1 MDRKSGKVL
10 RESRMQSTPP
20 KAIGLNPSDEDM
32 QRYVSNIVTVFN
44 SASPDQERRGRTW
57 YQTAHDMAEM
67 ISGGDVVAG
76 AGVLAALSPQTS
88 WDENVKRAA
97 RAFAEGKPSGHTGAN
112 LVKAARCMA
121 GEDPATVL
129 PMESKTG
136 HFYRCIVD
144 PDTQDAVC
152 IDRHAHDV
160 AVGERWGDDVDRGL
174 GSKKRYAILANA
186 YREAARVLGVSPAT
200 VQAVAWVVQVDEF
213 RWTRATSKIKKEV
226 IVK

>member
-1 MDRKSGKVL
+1 MAIDLKPSARTMRKY
-10 RESRMQSTPP
+10 R
-20 KAIGLNPSDEDM
+20 D
-32 QRYVSNIVTVFN
+32 NIVRRYKDAN
-44 SASPDQERRGRTW
+44 EDQMRRGTNW
-57 YQTAHDMAEM
+57 YRTAHDVAEM

-97 RAFAEGKPSGHTGAN
+97 RAFADGKPSGHVGDA
-112 LVKAARCMA
+112 LRKAALCMA
-121 GEDPATVL
+121 GDDPATVL

-144 PDTQDAVC
+144 PETEDAVC

-174 GSKKRYAILANA
+174 SSKKRYAIIAQA
-186 YREAARVLGVSPAT
+186 YREAALKLGVSPAT
-200 VQAVAWVVQVDEF
+200 VQAVTWVVQVDEF
-213 RWTRATSKIKKEV
+213 RWVRATKSDKIKKTV
-226 IVK
+226 QKV